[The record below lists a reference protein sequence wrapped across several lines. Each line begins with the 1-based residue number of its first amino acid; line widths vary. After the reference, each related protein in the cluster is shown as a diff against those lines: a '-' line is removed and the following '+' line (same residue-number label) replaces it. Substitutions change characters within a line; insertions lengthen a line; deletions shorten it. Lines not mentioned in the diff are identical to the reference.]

1 MYLKPINKVIKD
13 IEETPTNGVFLV
25 GSQGT
30 GKTKTLLEY
39 VEQNK
44 KTNTPVINTTLISDI
59 PIQIFNEYAKLFQ
72 VCNVLQKIL
81 LYLKEN
87 YLSKYI
93 RYFIFF
99 NAKITN
105 IQKDIIT
112 MYNFNSYKIDNINI
126 TKDIFYN
133 PEILLEEFLNLAI
146 KHLNYQN
153 ITLIL
158 DNFDIEKPYSY
169 LYQTYMYGL
178 LKNYLQVVATI
189 SDSNVIN
196 NPNKL
201 HKLSEDN
208 SLIMMNYS
216 KDVHVVKKILDS
228 CVQNNMGKNVISC
241 RVRFT
246 FSDEVIAKLINKTN
260 GNLLV
265 MIVIMRIFFQHIK
278 EINPLNYEQ
287 YLFNILESN
296 NRETE
301 IVLNDTRRRKLY
313 L

>member
-13 IEETPTNGVFLV
+13 IKEAPSNGVFLV

-30 GKTKTLLEY
+30 GKTTSLLEY
-39 VEQNK
+39 IEQNK

-146 KHLNYQN
+146 QHLNYQN
-153 ITLIL
+153 ITIIL

-178 LKNYLQVVATI
+178 LKKYLQVVATI
-189 SDSNVIN
+189 SDPNVIN

-216 KDVHVVKKILDS
+216 KDVHIVKKILDS
-228 CVQNNMGKNVISC
+228 FNQNNMGKNVISC

-260 GNLLV
+260 GN
-265 MIVIMRIFFQHIK
+265 
-278 EINPLNYEQ
+278 
-287 YLFNILESN
+287 
-296 NRETE
+296 
-301 IVLNDTRRRKLY
+301 
-313 L
+313 